1 MKRKNIFKFFVILTY
16 CLPALINSGCCEPT
30 NNVGQQINGSVTL
43 YLEKQSIYNDEAK
56 QHIEPSDAYSITISK
71 ILNNKE

>member
-16 CLPALINSGCCEPT
+16 CLPALILSGRGDTISDANTP
-30 NNVGQQINGSVTL
+30 GSIETV

-56 QHIEPSDAYSITISK
+56 QHIEPSDAYSLTISK